1 MDGIRSSIWAAQ
13 LMYLPHSF
21 PPVLPKHPAKL
32 ISTQPEAELTFTD
45 PAAITSARSSPT
57 AMADITRED
66 TMTAYEDFLDGIF
79 FGESDYAYTYDAL
92 TRSSSSASTER
103 VQCEYCG
110 EWFEAGNDYRNHV
123 MAAHS
128 GN

>member
-1 MDGIRSSIWAAQ
+1 MKIRITTDSKKLLTLSE
-13 LMYLPHSF
+13 M
-21 PPVLPKHPAKL
+21 PAVRE
-32 ISTQPEAELTFTD
+32 IQRQEA
-45 PAAITSARSSPT
+45 
-57 AMADITRED
+57 ED
-66 TMTAYEDFLDGIF
+66 TMTAYENFLDGIF
-79 FGESDYAYTYDAL
+79 FSEGDYAYTYDAL